1 MLCLLGPAWLSASR
15 PAAECI
21 NVSAEGSGPL
31 SANPFGGAPSP
42 VTLGDIPGLL
52 SSVVTGL
59 ETSGANGQ
67 GAQHLTLQHTF
78 VSTDPSRQG
87 SFQTE
92 DRAVCGPAGSD
103 PNVCHVNDVL
113 QIVSGTGIF
122 SNADGSCASWKYRSQ
137 YLQLR
142 FPSRPSIVTVFKNPP
157 TGFFPARTNFR
168 RFNESNSAVQRS
180 VFASSEHDP
189 TRYDERKL
197 SRQTAGTNSC
207 RSASRTALV

>member
-1 MLCLLGPAWLSASR
+1 MSPYNRLADQLRVRSECLPMKTPLKITSLIAIAIVLCLLGPAWLSASQ

-31 SANPFGGAPSP
+31 SANPFGAAPSP

-78 VSTDPSRQG
+78 VSTDSSRPG
-87 SFQTE
+87 SFTTE
-92 DRAVCGPAGSD
+92 DRAVCAPAGSD

-122 SNADGSCASWKYRSQ
+122 SNAEGSLRNHGIINLNTFSLTFSIRGRICGDG
-137 YLQLR
+137 L
-142 FPSRPSIVTVFKNPP
+142 
-157 TGFFPARTNFR
+157 
-168 RFNESNSAVQRS
+168 
-180 VFASSEHDP
+180 
-189 TRYDERKL
+189 
-197 SRQTAGTNSC
+197 
-207 RSASRTALV
+207 

>member
-1 MLCLLGPAWLSASR
+1 MKTPLITSLIAIAIVFCLLDPAWLSASR

-31 SANPFGGAPSP
+31 SANPFGAAPSP

-78 VSTDPSRQG
+78 VSTDSSRPG
-87 SFQTE
+87 SFTTE
-92 DRAVCGPAGSD
+92 DRAVCAPAGSD

-122 SNADGSCASWKYRSQ
+122 ANADGS
-137 YLQLR
+137 LR
-142 FPSRPSIVTVFKNPP
+142 NHATLDLNSFTLTFSIRGRVC
-157 TGFFPARTNFR
+157 G
-168 RFNESNSAVQRS
+168 
-180 VFASSEHDP
+180 DG
-189 TRYDERKL
+189 L
-197 SRQTAGTNSC
+197 
-207 RSASRTALV
+207 